1 MPSQIVEFFDNR
13 YPELRRKIE
22 CFIQRELKIIQVI
35 GVLIDPYSSART
47 TTRNIINIL
56 SDNL

>member
-1 MPSQIVEFFDNR
+1 MPSQIIECFDNK

-22 CFIQRELKIIQVI
+22 CFVQREFKIIQVI
-35 GVLIDPYSSART
+35 GVPKDPYSSTRT